1 MLELLFPPR
10 CALCG
15 RTGDGLCGAC
25 LQNLP
30 PAPDL
35 SPPPGLVDF
44 SALLTY
50 EGSTKDLI
58 AAIKFHNH
66 RDSIPF
72 LGMAMSRLVVPRVD
86 VVTWAPTSRRRRRD
100 RGYDQAELLARAV
113 ASSLGLPCRA
123 LLTRA
128 PGRSQTG
135 LGRDERQ
142 HGPHFMSQLQVADR
156 VLLVDDVRTTGST
169 LSAAGDVLTEAGASA
184 VSGLTLAVTL

>member
-1 MLELLFPPR
+1 MLDLFFPLR

-15 RTGDGLCGAC
+15 RAGDAVCGRC

-30 PAPDL
+30 PAPDV

-50 EGSTKDLI
+50 DGPVKDLI
-58 AAIKFHNH
+58 AAIKFRNH

-72 LGMAMSRLVVPRVD
+72 LGMAMSRLVRREVH
-86 VVTWAPTSRRRRRD
+86 VVTWAPTSDRRRRD

-113 ASSLGLPCRA
+113 AGSLQLPCRK
-123 LLTRA
+123 LLVRA

-135 LGRDERQ
+135 LGRAERQ
-142 HGPHFMSQLQVADR
+142 HGPQFRSSAGVAER
-156 VLLVDDVRTTGST
+156 ILLVDDVRTTGST
-169 LSAAGDVLTEAGASA
+169 LSVAGDVLTEAGATSVA
-184 VSGLTLAVTL
+184 GLTLAVTL